1 MRWWGSTRKG
11 DMSTIGRMSAVAD
24 VKWPFNAH
32 MSGYPA
38 WVIWLVVHIFFLIG
52 FRNRIAVLASWAWTY
67 LTFTRGAR
75 LITGDQSLPGW
86 QDQVEA
92 GPAPETAKEAELK
105 KS

>member
-1 MRWWGSTRKG
+1 
-11 DMSTIGRMSAVAD
+11 MSTIGRMSAVAD

-75 LITGDQSLPGW
+75 LITGDQRLPGW
-86 QDQVEA
+86 QDHMEA

>member
-1 MRWWGSTRKG
+1 MSCRWNEESRPANIAQPIRTILRKH
-11 DMSTIGRMSAVAD
+11 SNTQ
-24 VKWPFNAH
+24 
-32 MSGYPA
+32 
-38 WVIWLVVHIFFLIG
+38 VHIFFLIG

-75 LITGDQSLPGW
+75 LITGDQRLPGW
-86 QDQVEA
+86 QDHMEA